1 MWHGEPSS
9 ETALPPK
16 SIQFSTARRSVRH
29 SSPPPRTRA
38 KAAARLDLDVSAGWA
53 SLSSHAWGGDTLL
66 LSSKVGLA
74 SGLELGSG
82 RRETKG
88 CLSHHPIAA
97 LGVLQLGRPYG
108 RPLWGLVGL
117 GLAS

>member
-1 MWHGEPSS
+1 MGSLLARPPCLLRASS
-9 ETALPPK
+9 SLRREEAYVTA
-16 SIQFSTARRSVRH
+16 VH
-29 SSPPPRTRA
+29 PRTRA